1 MKAISTHSIDTNKQ
15 VKAFKKAGLGE
26 NLSELIVEYV
36 SKSREYDLSK
46 FATKNDLNL
55 VKIQLTN
62 KIDSV
67 DKRLGA
73 KIDSVEER
81 LGAKI
86 NSVEERL
93 GAKIDII
100 DNKIVTQIE
109 TAKNEMLRWVIA
121 LLVSIIITGLGII
134 LTMIFK

>member
-1 MKAISTHSIDTNKQ
+1 MKAISTHSTHKQ

-26 NLSELIVEYV
+26 DLSELLVEYV
-36 SKSREYDLSK
+36 SKIREYDLSK

-62 KIDSV
+62 KID
-67 DKRLGA
+67 
-73 KIDSVEER
+73 
-81 LGAKI
+81 
-86 NSVEERL
+86 SVEERL